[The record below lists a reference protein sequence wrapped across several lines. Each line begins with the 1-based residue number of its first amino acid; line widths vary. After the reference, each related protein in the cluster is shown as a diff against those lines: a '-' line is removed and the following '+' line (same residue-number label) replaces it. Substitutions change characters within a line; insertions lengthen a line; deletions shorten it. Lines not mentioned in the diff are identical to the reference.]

1 MGLKDLFKKKE
12 QFVEEN
18 VEVKKQETDE
28 VKAESVVKEEISTS
42 EPQNEKE
49 KPAEAANIPNENKKN
64 IEVTEERR
72 KEIWPIILKDE
83 VEESDFDGLT
93 IQETIFLL
101 CGVDNMNEKSEVVN
115 YEQKCEMIDRV
126 LAKKL
131 AEAETLYMTFDRVT
145 RYPFITQGCVEIYSE
160 MAFAQDAV
168 KHYSEQYRA
177 LEIRVIRNGKSGF
190 PDDMKVFEY
199 LHYLGMEHILLDNG
213 KFKTVVECQD
223 VFPMELNEE
232 KNLDK
237 PIMNPKLRFAIVD
250 FFEEVRWPVSYEQRD
265 EVMKTKEDKML
276 NEIKEARL
284 LVPMCFDGEKVTTPQ
299 TQMEFQSDR
308 KMILPKLQ
316 TKDQVEFTPVFTDW
330 TEFTKIYQKDQWNGL
345 VLTFDQIVQIGKK
358 MGLVINPLGE
368 NLIMN
373 QQSFEALDRRE
384 EQPK

>member
-18 VEVKKQETDE
+18 VEEKKAE
-28 VKAESVVKEEISTS
+28 VKAEPEVKEEVSTS

-72 KEIWPIILKDE
+72 KEIGPIILKDE

-101 CGVDNMNEKSEVVN
+101 CSVDHFNEQSGIQN

-145 RYPFITQGCVEIYSE
+145 RYPFITQGCVEIYSD
-160 MAFAQDAV
+160 MSFAQDAV
-168 KHYSEQYRA
+168 KHYHEQYRA
-177 LEIRVIRNGKSGF
+177 LEIRVINKNRSSF
-190 PDDMKVFEY
+190 PDGMSVFEY
-199 LHYLGMEHILLDNG
+199 LHYLGMEHILVDNG

-223 VFPMELNEE
+223 VFPMVVNENKE
-232 KNLDK
+232 LDK
-237 PIMNPKLRFAIVD
+237 PIMNPKLRFAMID

-265 EVMKTKEDKML
+265 EVIKTKEEKML
-276 NEIKEARL
+276 NQIKEARL
-284 LVPMCFDGEKVTTPQ
+284 LVPMCYDGEKVTNPQ
-299 TQMEFQSDR
+299 TQVEFQPE
-308 KMILPKLQ
+308 KNMILPKLQ
-316 TKDQVEFTPVFTDW
+316 TKEQVEFTPVFTDW
-330 TEFTKIYQKDQWNGL
+330 TEFTKIYPKDQWNGL
-345 VLTFDQIVQIGKK
+345 VLTFEQVVNIGKK

-373 QQSFEALDRRE
+373 QQSFEALEQRE
-384 EQPK
+384 KQPE